1 MQTKNEVIRLATAL
15 FEGNVNAAL
24 NWCNKPNRALQWK
37 APFEIIDSEEG
48 AMMVAALILRIE
60 HGVYS

>member
-24 NWCNKPNRALQWK
+24 NWCSRPNRALHWK
-37 APFEIIDSEEG
+37 SPFEIIDSEEG
-48 AMMVAALILRIE
+48 AMMVATLILRIE
-60 HGVYS
+60 HGIYS